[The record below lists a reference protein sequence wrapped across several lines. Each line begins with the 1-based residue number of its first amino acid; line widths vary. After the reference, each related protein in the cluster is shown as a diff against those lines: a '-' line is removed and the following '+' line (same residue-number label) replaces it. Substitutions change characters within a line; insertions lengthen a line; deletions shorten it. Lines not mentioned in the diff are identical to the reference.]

1 MPASAT
7 MIFISQSSD
16 CDDGADHRARATRG
30 WRRDMSFQMHI
41 TLEHVLGSVSGHHDG
56 ELVIT
61 TVVAAS
67 HSAAR
72 GGGGNAIFAC
82 SSRQN
87 PASMHANHAHGQ
99 RWRRGYC
106 GASERAAACSHG
118 ISPSDAPDGADPGA
132 ASHAPSEPPR
142 RRIIR
147 TRRYGR
153 GPEGR
158 RQHRRR
164 DGVDIRASEWK
175 GLGRGTAA
183 AAAAG
188 VVAGR
193 GRRRQTSSPSRVML
207 GRIRAGER

>member
-106 GASERAAACSHG
+106 GA
-118 ISPSDAPDGADPGA
+118 DPGA

-153 GPEGR
+153 GSEG
-158 RQHRRR
+158 QHEHRRR

-175 GLGRGTAA
+175 GLGWGTAA

-188 VVAGR
+188 NGR
-193 GRRRQTSSPSRVML
+193 GGRGWPGAMTPNLSPLARHVRSNPSRGAIVA
-207 GRIRAGER
+207 RPQ

>member
-1 MPASAT
+1 MCSGVSAVTT
-7 MIFISQSSD
+7 MANSSSRPSLPHHTRRQRLIQ
-16 CDDGADHRARATRG
+16 DDVGPSIVDR
-30 WRRDMSFQMHI
+30 S
-41 TLEHVLGSVSGHHDG
+41 HH
-56 ELVIT
+56 T
-61 TVVAAS
+61 
-67 HSAAR
+67 R
-72 GGGGNAIFAC
+72 GGGGDAIFAC

-153 GPEGR
+153 GPEGQR
-158 RQHRRR
+158 KHRRR

-188 VVAGR
+188 NGR
-193 GRRRQTSSPSRVML
+193 GGRGWPGAMTPNLCALARHVRSNPSRGAKVA
-207 GRIRAGER
+207 RSQ